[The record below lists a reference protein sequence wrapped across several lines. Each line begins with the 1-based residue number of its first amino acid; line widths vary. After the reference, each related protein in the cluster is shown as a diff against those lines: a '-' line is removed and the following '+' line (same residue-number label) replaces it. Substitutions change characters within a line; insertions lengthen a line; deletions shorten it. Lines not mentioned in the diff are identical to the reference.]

1 MSRECKRTS
10 ETRHEKHQWFDV
22 HHVGDRGGDERVQRR
37 RSGDNR
43 IALTLSRAPCHR
55 LVAVRIADFRFRI
68 ADSAESAASNQYSA
82 MSSVLEEQKNGRPSV
97 RARLYPPPRHDRT
110 A

>member
-43 IALTLSRAPCHR
+43 IILAT
-55 LVAVRIADFRFRI
+55 
-68 ADSAESAASNQYSA
+68 YG
-82 MSSVLEEQKNGRPSV
+82 GRSYCAIRNTSV
-97 RARLYPPPRHDRT
+97 REETAWQTVSTSSSISSPPTRPNSRSPNCTRRSRLSYRG
-110 A
+110 